1 MGLLLP
7 SHAGS
12 VTKSEFD
19 TGSMIRSKSVGVG
32 HRHTGGRSS
41 PILIVPAAYIFF
53 KMAIWMRIE
62 SSNSAFRRLPCG
74 SNTGVLVAVK
84 RKGFV
89 NE

>member
-7 SHAGS
+7 SHVGS

-19 TGSMIRSKSVGVG
+19 TGSNDRSKFVGVG
-32 HRHTGGRSS
+32 HSHTGGRSS
-41 PILIVPAAYIFF
+41 PILIVPATCIFF
-53 KMAIWMRIE
+53 KMAILMRRE